1 MHSKNNVD
9 TEALSNII
17 PFPKEQAVGSEN
29 SSSIYPPIDAYTDA
43 SSMNLSQYK
52 MYLYASDN
60 ESNKDEGDVMD
71 DNKLL
76 EKYMDKIDQDQRDL
90 KEDIWESERRNQKR
104 IEESEKRFDEKMSQ
118 IIDMMR
124 EQDKKFDKID
134 AKIDMV
140 SKDVADGLN
149 DYRKFMWG
157 ITISIF
163 LAIAAMIVS
172 IIVA

>member
-1 MHSKNNVD
+1 
-9 TEALSNII
+9 
-17 PFPKEQAVGSEN
+17 
-29 SSSIYPPIDAYTDA
+29 
-43 SSMNLSQYK
+43 
-52 MYLYASDN
+52 
-60 ESNKDEGDVMD
+60 
-71 DNKLL
+71 
-76 EKYMDKIDQDQRDL
+76 
-90 KEDIWESERRNQKR
+90 
-104 IEESEKRFDEKMSQ
+104 MSQ

>member
-1 MHSKNNVD
+1 MHQ
-9 TEALSNII
+9 I
-17 PFPKEQAVGSEN
+17 
-29 SSSIYPPIDAYTDA
+29 
-43 SSMNLSQYK
+43 
-52 MYLYASDN
+52 
-60 ESNKDEGDVMD
+60 
-71 DNKLL
+71 
-76 EKYMDKIDQDQRDL
+76 
-90 KEDIWESERRNQKR
+90 
-104 IEESEKRFDEKMSQ
+104 MSQ

>member
-1 MHSKNNVD
+1 
-9 TEALSNII
+9 
-17 PFPKEQAVGSEN
+17 
-29 SSSIYPPIDAYTDA
+29 
-43 SSMNLSQYK
+43 
-52 MYLYASDN
+52 
-60 ESNKDEGDVMD
+60 
-71 DNKLL
+71 
-76 EKYMDKIDQDQRDL
+76 
-90 KEDIWESERRNQKR
+90 
-104 IEESEKRFDEKMSQ
+104 MSQ

-140 SKDVADGLN
+140 SNVVADGLN

>member
-17 PFPKEQAVGSEN
+17 PFHREQAVGSEN
-29 SSSIYPPIDAYTDA
+29 SSSIYPPIDAYNDA
-43 SSMNLSQYK
+43 SSMNPSQYK

-90 KEDIWESERRNQKR
+90 KEDIRESERRNQKR